1 MRKSRILFSKMKIVW
16 VIMSL
21 FVGCSKTEK
30 FQLLEWRTGQWVA
43 YTINGEPIKIS
54 IVGKDSNMFWIET
67 VEPQIV
73 VKALVEAGKL
83 NEPKRLIVKQVGE
96 SPIEFQN
103 TEFSAESGLPVMK
116 AEDFGK
122 KEIVVLPCG
131 KFKVVHLKENVK
143 DVWVSEAIPILG
155 IAKYKSEDT
164 LMVLQD
170 YGLKGAKSEIA
181 ESVGNVSL

>member
-1 MRKSRILFSKMKIVW
+1 MKIVW
-16 VIMSL
+16 AIMFL

-43 YTINGEPIKIS
+43 YKINGEPIKIS
-54 IVGKDSNMFWIET
+54 IVGEDSNMFWIET

-83 NEPKRLIVKQVGE
+83 NEPKRLIVKQIGE
-96 SPIEFQN
+96 SAIEFQN

-131 KFKVVHLKENVK
+131 KFKVVHLKENAK
-143 DVWVSEAIPILG
+143 DVWISEAIPILG

-181 ESVGNVSL
+181 KSVENVSL